1 MRLTWAACE
10 NHPFCIENSMD
21 VEHINAIGHL
31 LADLTQRTLALRG
44 YL

>member
-1 MRLTWAACE
+1 MSKSPPSFSFTEAGF
-10 NHPFCIENSMD
+10 PMDIEH
-21 VEHINAIGHL
+21 VNAIANS

>member
-1 MRLTWAACE
+1 MSKSPPNAPAY
-10 NHPFCIENSMD
+10 PMDIER
-21 VEHINAIGHL
+21 INAIASS